1 MATGSEEKLQYVLKM
16 CQNGQDCYFLNHKK
30 VKKKDRK
37 CKNSTLVGQI
47 DCKRTKQKTKLLVKC
62 CVNSFRKSPPI
73 SARNVPKLPKM
84 SLFEP
89 TKKSKKRIA
98 ISKLALQ

>member
-1 MATGSEEKLQYVLKM
+1 MPKCAKGVSFGTE
-16 CQNGQDCYFLNHKK
+16 KK
-30 VKKKDRK
+30 VKLKDSED
-37 CKNSTLVGQI
+37 KNSSLVSQI
-47 DCKRTKQKTKLLVKC
+47 DCKNTKYKSKLGVKC
-62 CVNSFRKSPPI
+62 FVNSFTKVPPI